1 MEEQEVQA
9 VKVHRIDHVGIIVKD
24 LAAAKAFFLDFGLEL
39 LGEGEVEGAWLDKI
53 VGLTNVKNTVAM
65 FRTPD
70 GGANIELIQFH
81 TPAGEGPAQQQPA
94 NTPGIRH
101 IAFVVEDI
109 EAHVARL
116 KKQGIEVFSEI
127 QHYQDS
133 YKLIYIRGP
142 EGIILELA
150 EPIQ

>member
-1 MEEQEVQA
+1 M
-9 VKVHRIDHVGIIVKD
+9 KVHRIDHVGIIVKD

-39 LGEGEVEGAWLDKI
+39 QGEGELEGEWLDKI
-53 VGLTNVKNTVAM
+53 VGLNNVKDAYAM
-65 FRTPD
+65 LRTPD
-70 GGANIELIQFH
+70 GEANIELVQYYRPSDES
-81 TPAGEGPAQQQPA
+81 TVQQPLA

-116 KKQGIEVFSEI
+116 KKQGMEVFSEV
-127 QHYQDS
+127 QHYEDS
-133 YKLIYIRGP
+133 FKLCYVRGP

-150 EPIQ
+150 EPIK

>member
-1 MEEQEVQA
+1 M
-9 VKVHRIDHVGIIVKD
+9 KIRRIDHIGIVVKD

-39 LGEGEVEGAWLDKI
+39 QMEGELEGEKLDTI
-53 VGLTNVKNTVAM
+53 VGVKGVKDGFA
-65 FRTPD
+65 FFKTPD
-70 GGANIELIQFH
+70 GEANIELIQFY
-81 TPAGEGPAQQQPA
+81 TPTDDRPVQLPQA

-116 KKQGIEVFSEI
+116 KAKGAAVFSEI
-127 QHYQDS
+127 QTYEDS
-133 YKLIYIRGP
+133 YKLCYVRGP

-150 EPIQ
+150 EAVQ

>member
-1 MEEQEVQA
+1 M
-9 VKVHRIDHVGIIVKD
+9 KVHRIDHVGIIVKD

-39 LGEGEVEGAWLDKI
+39 QGEGELEGEWLDKI
-53 VGLTNVKNTVAM
+53 VGLNNVKDAYAM
-65 FRTPD
+65 LRTPD
-70 GGANIELIQFH
+70 GNANIELIQFYSPSDES
-81 TPAGEGPAQQQPA
+81 TVRQPLA

-116 KKQGIEVFSEI
+116 KKQGMEVFSEV
-127 QHYQDS
+127 QHYEDS
-133 YKLIYIRGP
+133 YKLCYVRGP

-150 EPIQ
+150 EPIK

>member
-1 MEEQEVQA
+1 
-9 VKVHRIDHVGIIVKD
+9 VKIHHIDHVGIIVKD
-24 LAAAKAFFLDFGLEL
+24 LVAAKAFFLDFGLEL
-39 LGEGEVEGAWLDKI
+39 QGEGEVEDERLDKI
-53 VGLTNVKNTVAM
+53 VGLKNAKTTFAF

-70 GGANIELIQFH
+70 GEANIEVIQFH
-81 TPAGEGPAQQQPA
+81 SPLDDSPVQQPQA

-116 KKQGIEVFSEI
+116 KKQGVEVFSEI
-127 QHYQDS
+127 QQFESS
-133 YKLIYIRGP
+133 YKLCYVRGP

-150 EPIQ
+150 EAVK

>member
-1 MEEQEVQA
+1 M
-9 VKVHRIDHVGIIVKD
+9 KVHRIDHVGIIVKD

-39 LGEGEVEGAWLDKI
+39 QGEGELEGEWLDKI
-53 VGLTNVKNTVAM
+53 VGLNNVKDAYAM
-65 FRTPD
+65 LRTPD
-70 GGANIELIQFH
+70 GEANIELIQFYRPSDES
-81 TPAGEGPAQQQPA
+81 TVRQPLA

-116 KKQGIEVFSEI
+116 KKQGMVVFSEV
-127 QHYQDS
+127 QHYEES
-133 YKLIYIRGP
+133 YKLCYVRGP

-150 EPIQ
+150 EPIK

>member
-1 MEEQEVQA
+1 M
-9 VKVHRIDHVGIIVKD
+9 KVHRIDHVGIIVKD

-39 LGEGEVEGAWLDKI
+39 QGEGELEGEWLDKI
-53 VGLTNVKNTVAM
+53 VGLNNVKDAYAM
-65 FRTPD
+65 LRTPD
-70 GGANIELIQFH
+70 GEANIELIQFYRPSDES
-81 TPAGEGPAQQQPA
+81 TVRQPLA

-116 KKQGIEVFSEI
+116 KKQGMEVFSEV
-127 QHYQDS
+127 QHYEDS
-133 YKLIYIRGP
+133 YKLCYVRGP

-150 EPIQ
+150 EPIK

>member
-1 MEEQEVQA
+1 

-39 LGEGEVEGAWLDKI
+39 QGEGELEGEWLDKI
-53 VGLTNVKNTVAM
+53 VGLNNVKDAYA
-65 FRTPD
+65 FLRTPD
-70 GGANIELIQFH
+70 GEANIELIQFYRPSDES
-81 TPAGEGPAQQQPA
+81 TVRQPLA

-116 KKQGIEVFSEI
+116 KKQGMEVFSEEV
-127 QHYQDS
+127 QHYEES
-133 YKLIYIRGP
+133 YKLCYVRGP

-150 EPIQ
+150 EPIK